1 MKQCKKIIG
10 LLLFLGI
17 AGVMLF
23 TSKSN
28 AQISKTKQ
36 HAMYRGLIK
45 KYDSYMRKLYV
56 KQDTDSVYAM
66 YTYYAFVDIDKNGI
80 DSLIKISNITNRYNG
95 KTVICDVNNNIKD
108 TIVNS
113 DLYDYCF
120 KSKTKR
126 SSVGVLNV

>member
-45 KYDSYMRKLYV
+45 
-56 KQDTDSVYAM
+56 
-66 YTYYAFVDIDKNGI
+66 
-80 DSLIKISNITNRYNG
+80 
-95 KTVICDVNNNIKD
+95 
-108 TIVNS
+108 
-113 DLYDYCF
+113 
-120 KSKTKR
+120 
-126 SSVGVLNV
+126 